1 MILELS
7 SVILCTC
14 IEKVE
19 SNCLPFHLDIAYGT
33 QSGSTTLYVQLVAI
47 SQANIQVAL
56 EILKMKCFLAKT
68 LLISFGNSSILSH
81 VVNVIRNVFKHYS

>member
-33 QSGSTTLYVQLVAI
+33 RSGSTTLYVQLVAI
-47 SQANIQVAL
+47 SPANIYASGFGNTKRT
-56 EILKMKCFLAKT
+56 KMKCFLAK
-68 LLISFGNSSILSH
+68 F
-81 VVNVIRNVFKHYS
+81 FFY